1 MCIEDSNLL
10 AIKAGLDF
18 LYKYMPLR
26 SDVLTDKG
34 KLRLT
39 KCLVWLMAR
48 RDTSVT
54 RKINLWVFGKPDEEN
69 RYRIEEK
76 QLGFVI

>member
-1 MCIEDSNLL
+1 METVVINALTMCIEDTNIL

-18 LYKYMPLR
+18 LYKYLPLR
-26 SDVLTDKG
+26 SDVLEDPG

-39 KCLVWLMAR
+39 KCVVWLMGK

-54 RKINLWVFGKPDEEN
+54 RKINLWLFGKPDD
-69 RYRIEEK
+69 
-76 QLGFVI
+76 

>member
-1 MCIEDSNLL
+1 
-10 AIKAGLDF
+10 
-18 LYKYMPLR
+18 
-26 SDVLTDKG
+26 
-34 KLRLT
+34 
-39 KCLVWLMAR
+39 MAR